1 MSKMI
6 EKYVSSCSI
15 TFKAFDHDVIMNK
28 SKTTLWHF
36 SSFSRRQNKK
46 YMVFC
51 TPDLNKTRSLIK
63 VAMKKLPKDSR
74 LVVVCGQYTQ
84 SDQLDALEQD
94 YCLVTIDVLKKYG
107 TQMLEISSKNA
118 A

>member
-1 MSKMI
+1 MSKI
-6 EKYVSSCSI
+6 LEKYVSSCSI
-15 TFKAFDHDVIMNK
+15 TFKAFDHEVVMNK

-51 TPDLNKTRSLIK
+51 TPDIKKARSLIK

-74 LVVVCGQYTQ
+74 LVVVCSQFTQ
-84 SDQLDALEQD
+84 SDQQDALEQD
-94 YCLVTIDVLKKYG
+94 YCLITIDVLKKYG
-107 TQMLEISSKNA
+107 TEMLEISTKMA